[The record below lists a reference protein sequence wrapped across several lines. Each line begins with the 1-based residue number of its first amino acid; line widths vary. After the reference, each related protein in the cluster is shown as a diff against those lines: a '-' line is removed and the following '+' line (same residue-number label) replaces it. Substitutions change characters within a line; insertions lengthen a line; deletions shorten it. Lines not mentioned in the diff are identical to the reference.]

1 MRGIALTAAALLV
14 LEAGSGCSSVKPSAI
29 PAAGN
34 PAPAPGLVP
43 TYSAGRASRTFSSS
57 TTEILPAVVAALQD
71 LQIEGVHR
79 INDGSL
85 IVVEGTTSDKRRASI
100 TIRPQN
106 PSSTR
111 LTARV
116 GLFGDEPLSKALIE
130 RVGIRLGELPPAPI
144 PAEIPSAPAPNPF
157 LDFLRS
163 AGPDPEMLKDMADS
177 RFRDSVVP

>member
-1 MRGIALTAAALLV
+1 V
-14 LEAGSGCSSVKPSAI
+14 Q
-29 PAAGN
+29 
-34 PAPAPGLVP
+34 
-43 TYSAGRASRTFSSS
+43 
-57 TTEILPAVVAALQD
+57 PAVVAAMAD

-79 INDGSL
+79 ITDASL
-85 IVVEGTTSDKRRASI
+85 IVFEGTTSDNRRASI

-106 PSSTR
+106 QGSTR

-116 GLFGDEPLSKALIE
+116 GLFGDEPLSKALLE

-157 LDFLRS
+157 LDFFHS